1 MFLLMFPFFYLSA
14 GCICAL
20 YEAVRIV
27 LHIFLGD
34 MSCIHKNLKNNMQ
47 HVVVTKEN

>member
-1 MFLLMFPFFYLSA
+1 MFLLMFHFFYLSA

-20 YEAVRIV
+20 YEAVRNV

>member
-1 MFLLMFPFFYLSA
+1 MFLLMFHFFDLST

-27 LHIFLGD
+27 LYIFLGD
-34 MSCIHKNLKNNMQ
+34 MPCIHKNLKNNMQ
-47 HVVVTKEN
+47 HVVVTKKN